1 MFVRKSLRMSNR
13 TVIYTVIVF
22 VFVAMIV
29 VLLYETL
36 MPRVSIEEVRQAITL
51 GVSPGASKTAVR
63 TWLASQSYI
72 HYSGDIADKKTGS
85 VVAIEAQIPNTGAR
99 WETPQRIR
107 ILFFF
112 DSDELSHFEV
122 TKDDVPYVSP

>member
-1 MFVRKSLRMSNR
+1 
-13 TVIYTVIVF
+13 
-22 VFVAMIV
+22 
-29 VLLYETL
+29 YETL

-85 VVAIEAQIPNTGAR
+85 VVAIEAQIRNTGPR

-112 DSDELSHFEV
+112 DSNELSQLGV
-122 TKDDVPYVSP
+122 KKDEVPYVSP